1 MNVVAVVQARMAS
14 TRLPGKVLLKVIDRP
29 MLSIQLERIRQA
41 RQIEKTVIATTDN
54 SVDDQIEEFA
64 YIENVAIYRGSEN
77 DVLHRFKRAAE
88 QNGADIIVRL
98 TADCPLIDPEII
110 DYIVSIFKQKSH
122 GCNVV
127 SNAVPRSYPAGLD
140 VECFSRQALEIA
152 CAETTSLYDREHVT
166 PYFYRD
172 PNRFNLQSVICY
184 KNLSAERWTLDEWND
199 YELIRK
205 ILEGLYVS
213 NPFFRMKD
221 IVDYLDLHPKLR
233 DLNSCV
239 QETPREIKDC
249 VFGEKEK

>member
-1 MNVVAVVQARMAS
+1 MALC
-14 TRLPGKVLLKVIDRP
+14 T
-29 MLSIQLERIRQA
+29 
-41 RQIEKTVIATTDN
+41 
-54 SVDDQIEEFA
+54 
-64 YIENVAIYRGSEN
+64 
-77 DVLHRFKRAAE
+77 
-88 QNGADIIVRL
+88 
-98 TADCPLIDPEII
+98 
-110 DYIVSIFKQKSH
+110 
-122 GCNVV
+122 
-127 SNAVPRSYPAGLD
+127 
-140 VECFSRQALEIA
+140 
-152 CAETTSLYDREHVT
+152 
-166 PYFYRD
+166 
-172 PNRFNLQSVICY
+172 